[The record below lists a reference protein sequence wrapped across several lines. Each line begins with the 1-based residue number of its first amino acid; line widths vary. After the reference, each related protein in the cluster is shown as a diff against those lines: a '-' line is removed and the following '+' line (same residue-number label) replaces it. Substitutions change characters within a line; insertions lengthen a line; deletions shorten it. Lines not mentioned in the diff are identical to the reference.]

1 MLTWL
6 ATKGISNESRC
17 LSENP
22 ADIAP
27 QARESRHTWRES
39 HGATGCRAVERCVHG
54 RHARELAGEK
64 QSRGPAFIKV
74 AKSIL
79 YPIEAVEL
87 FEAQMLSII
96 GEGVR

>member
-1 MLTWL
+1 M
-6 ATKGISNESRC
+6 
-17 LSENP
+17 NP
-22 ADIAP
+22 AAYLKTLRTLRRRHGKAGTRGANLTAP
-27 QARESRHTWRES
+27 QVVARWNGAYTVGTLANWR
-39 HGATGCRAVERCVHG
+39 AK
-54 RHARELAGEK
+54 K